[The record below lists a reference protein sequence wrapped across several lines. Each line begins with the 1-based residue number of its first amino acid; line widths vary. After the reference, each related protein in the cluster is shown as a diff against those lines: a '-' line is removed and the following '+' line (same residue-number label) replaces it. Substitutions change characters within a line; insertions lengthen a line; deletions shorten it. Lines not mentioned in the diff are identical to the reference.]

1 MSSFVLR
8 CVLVTLVVGI
18 AIVLVIAPKP
28 WQHAPLSRFED
39 YVLVYS
45 WWAGLVNL
53 IILALLAFTARWW
66 MRLAV
71 HLQEVPATAPARV
84 FAVPCWG
91 DDGMCITGPSTAWP
105 EPLGG

>member
-1 MSSFVLR
+1 M
-8 CVLVTLVVGI
+8 TLVVGI

-39 YVLVYS
+39 YVRVYS

-66 MRLAV
+66 MRPLPSISRKS
-71 HLQEVPATAPARV
+71 PATAPARV

-91 DDGMCITGPSTAWP
+91 DDGMCITGPSAAWP